1 MNAPTTPQKSTARP
15 DRLYT
20 LLVGGLIVLIL
31 ATLLY
36 LWVNERKRR
45 KSAEAALAKMQQANR
60 LLSQHA
66 MGGDLFGGG
75 PGGQTLSA
83 RDIVAKGPG
92 ELNGQLCT
100 VLTVDADAA
109 ARLGLKPGEVLRA
122 APLAGTTQPARSGES
137 PGN

>member
-1 MNAPTTPQKSTARP
+1 MNAPTTSPTSQARP

-20 LLVGGLIVLIL
+20 LLVGGLIVLIV

-45 KSAEAALAKMQQANR
+45 KSAEAALTKMQRANQ

-66 MGGDLFGGG
+66 MGGGLFGGG
-75 PGGQTLSA
+75 PGGQSLSA

-92 ELNGQLCT
+92 ELNGQPCT
-100 VLTVDADAA
+100 VLTVGADTAS
-109 ARLGLKPGEVLRA
+109 RLGLSPGEVLRVA
-122 APLAGTTQPARSGES
+122 DPGATTQPSRRGES